1 MVFRVEDDAK
11 QAFGVGA
18 VGLTHLFVWCQQCK
32 GVQVVPQLVSSA
44 VSRLRIFLMYCFG
57 AAESLRLDAVLGK
70 ITPL

>member
-18 VGLTHLFVWCQQCK
+18 VGLTHLVVWYQRSK
-32 GVQVVPQLVSSA
+32 GVQVVPQLVSRA
-44 VSRLRIFLMYCFG
+44 VSRPRIFLMCCFG
-57 AAESLRLDAVLGK
+57 AAESIRLDAVLGK